1 VSPKDRQS
9 KNVSKNQEILVRL
22 LPLPEDAV
30 GACEDSG
37 GLAGEICF
45 AVVRIR
51 RFTSVQQES

>member
-9 KNVSKNQEILVRL
+9 KNVSKNQEILVRF

-37 GLAGEICF
+37 LAGEICLV
-45 AVVRIR
+45 AVRGR